1 MKHIKKFESVEWR
14 YIKSNNNVDSI
25 IEDILVDIEDNY
37 GDVLDVLITA
47 YNDTNGNR
55 CLTFFYKHTYLTSL
69 DLTPLWDDDNVFMVS
84 DMDPNGDNYL
94 PKLTDDLVNYVKELL
109 KGYNKSFKIE
119 FLYDYN
125 NITYTEDRP
134 LFEIKIGERP
144 TNENVVMSKKYISNM
159 PIKNFTPD
167 EFKTSEDLRKAAK
180 PSEEFDEE
188 RNKISNKYGQFLN
201 AYEQSNKD
209 IFEMCKD
216 HPGWT
221 YPFIYW
227 ANNELISYNKLRNVY
242 NRLIKMKD
250 VLNQLPKPIHEYV
263 PPIPNTRE
271 GFNTRTKTLEKL
283 EDDLN
288 KIEKD
293 RQAKSIYNQFPSKL
307 KREFDSLPNK
317 EKYNGLFL
325 SFYELEDKD
334 TFMNKVSAFKSI
346 GELLQKM
353 EDYVESTSEFSY
365 TKILEQAKEIKDVDI
380 VYNNKEDKIIIVE
393 LKSFTACNSL
403 MKMANWCI
411 QRDNYYWDNYVGAAN
426 MFTRQYAI
434 FNFRVPISDKRSVI
448 GVTVK
453 EDGGFYTA
461 HLKDDSFI
469 KSQDM
474 EEFLSM
480 EEMDYLKP
488 MSEEDIEKK
497 KYLNSVRNRVA
508 RNSTIPS
515 EEVYQSIEYGLDPD
529 YLAGSLACI
538 AVINDDLE
546 LLKYLKKKG
555 ASIKG
560 SVFAGKVIID
570 YFKSL
575 NVMKFLLECGC
586 DMTTTAFRNLIK
598 IDGGIQYAI
607 DNGMDVNFSNGFAIR
622 WAVNNLNF
630 NIFKLLVDSGDVNP
644 DIIEDITDDCIEN
657 EAYDILDY
665 IVNKTGYELTEL
677 DKRILLGNI
686 MIKYQ
691 SVADVEDSFYPDNV
705 KNTKE
710 KLNWLDTNKEL
721 VLSRTKNNPKIV
733 KAYELIEKI

>member
-1 MKHIKKFESVEWR
+1 M
-14 YIKSNNNVDSI
+14 
-25 IEDILVDIEDNY
+25 
-37 GDVLDVLITA
+37 
-47 YNDTNGNR
+47 
-55 CLTFFYKHTYLTSL
+55 
-69 DLTPLWDDDNVFMVS
+69 
-84 DMDPNGDNYL
+84 
-94 PKLTDDLVNYVKELL
+94 
-109 KGYNKSFKIE
+109 
-119 FLYDYN
+119 
-125 NITYTEDRP
+125 
-134 LFEIKIGERP
+134 
-144 TNENVVMSKKYISNM
+144 
-159 PIKNFTPD
+159 
-167 EFKTSEDLRKAAK
+167 
-180 PSEEFDEE
+180 
-188 RNKISNKYGQFLN
+188 
-201 AYEQSNKD
+201 
-209 IFEMCKD
+209 
-216 HPGWT
+216 
-221 YPFIYW
+221 
-227 ANNELISYNKLRNVY
+227 
-242 NRLIKMKD
+242 
-250 VLNQLPKPIHEYV
+250 
-263 PPIPNTRE
+263 
-271 GFNTRTKTLEKL
+271 
-283 EDDLN
+283 
-288 KIEKD
+288 
-293 RQAKSIYNQFPSKL
+293 
-307 KREFDSLPNK
+307 
-317 EKYNGLFL
+317 
-325 SFYELEDKD
+325 
-334 TFMNKVSAFKSI
+334 
-346 GELLQKM
+346 
-353 EDYVESTSEFSY
+353 
-365 TKILEQAKEIKDVDI
+365 
-380 VYNNKEDKIIIVE
+380 
-393 LKSFTACNSL
+393 
-403 MKMANWCI
+403 
-411 QRDNYYWDNYVGAAN
+411 
-426 MFTRQYAI
+426 
-434 FNFRVPISDKRSVI
+434 
-448 GVTVK
+448 TVK

-607 DNGMDVNFSNGFAIR
+607 DNGMDVNFANGFAIR

-691 SVADVEDSFYPDNV
+691 SVADVEDSFYPDNI

-710 KLNWLDTNKEL
+710 KLNWLDSNKEL

-733 KAYELIEKI
+733 KAYELIEQI